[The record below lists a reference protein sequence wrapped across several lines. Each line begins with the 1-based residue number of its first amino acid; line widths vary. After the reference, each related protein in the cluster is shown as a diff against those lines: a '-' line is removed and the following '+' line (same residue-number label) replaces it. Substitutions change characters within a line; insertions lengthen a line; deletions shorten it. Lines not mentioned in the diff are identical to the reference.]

1 LHQEKHLH
9 LLEDEKGI
17 SGNDRIREVVG
28 DFIEPK
34 IQEERSVGKSNAA
47 VSSPLASPSAATAG
61 GGGSANAAT
70 AVGGGSA
77 SAATAVGSDA
87 AVVGTVASP
96 SAATAVGG
104 GSASKVGAGGGG
116 SASKV
121 GAGGS
126 DAAGTGNATAGGG
139 GAAVVGTVA
148 SPRTASK
155 APAGGGNAAVVGT
168 VASPRDARVVLT
180 YVAIWYSKQLQ
191 NEPNS
196 TTSSLT
202 TKETNNSIPSNKD
215 YSTFQG
221 RLDQEVETL
230 KYTISILGSIA
241 NPAGA
246 SALFRKVR
254 DSGMSWYASQT
265 EELERR
271 KLLAAAYV
279 MVDEKKKCVN
289 SLIDQVNSK
298 HKEKGIQ
305 KTDSSYL
312 HRINELMSEA
322 GDLSKQYDCAP

>member
-1 LHQEKHLH
+1 
-9 LLEDEKGI
+9 
-17 SGNDRIREVVG
+17 
-28 DFIEPK
+28 
-34 IQEERSVGKSNAA
+34 
-47 VSSPLASPSAATAG
+47 
-61 GGGSANAAT
+61 
-70 AVGGGSA
+70 
-77 SAATAVGSDA
+77 
-87 AVVGTVASP
+87 
-96 SAATAVGG
+96 
-104 GSASKVGAGGGG
+104 
-116 SASKV
+116 V

-126 DAAGTGNATAGGG
+126 DAAGTGNATAGGGGAAVVGTVASPRTASKAPAGGG

>member
-1 LHQEKHLH
+1 M
-9 LLEDEKGI
+9 
-17 SGNDRIREVVG
+17 
-28 DFIEPK
+28 
-34 IQEERSVGKSNAA
+34 
-47 VSSPLASPSAATAG
+47 
-61 GGGSANAAT
+61 
-70 AVGGGSA
+70 
-77 SAATAVGSDA
+77 
-87 AVVGTVASP
+87 
-96 SAATAVGG
+96 
-104 GSASKVGAGGGG
+104 
-116 SASKV
+116 
-121 GAGGS
+121 
-126 DAAGTGNATAGGG
+126 
-139 GAAVVGTVA
+139 
-148 SPRTASK
+148 
-155 APAGGGNAAVVGT
+155 
-168 VASPRDARVVLT
+168 RVLVLT

-230 KYTISILGSIA
+230 NYAISILGSIA

-279 MVDEKKKCVN
+279 MVDEKKKCVD

-305 KTDSSYL
+305 KTDSSYS
-312 HRINELMSEA
+312 HRINELMSE
-322 GDLSKQYDCAP
+322 GW

>member
-1 LHQEKHLH
+1 MKEIEK
-9 LLEDEKGI
+9 LLKEPNTSLVNIEFKGY
-17 SGNDRIREVVG
+17 DME
-28 DFIEPK
+28 
-34 IQEERSVGKSNAA
+34 
-47 VSSPLASPSAATAG
+47 L
-61 GGGSANAAT
+61 
-70 AVGGGSA
+70 
-77 SAATAVGSDA
+77 
-87 AVVGTVASP
+87 
-96 SAATAVGG
+96 
-104 GSASKVGAGGGG
+104 SKVFTSLELNNPIPSSENQRQTWYNWCLSFRNNNTPDDIEDDKYNNPLGAEVKRFLE
-116 SASKV
+116 SDNFDMTLSKTL
-121 GAGGS
+121 S
-126 DAAGTGNATAGGG
+126 E
-139 GAAVVGTVA
+139 
-148 SPRTASK
+148 K
-155 APAGGGNAAVVGT
+155 LEI
-168 VASPRDARVVLT
+168 ARAVLT

-215 YSTFQG
+215 DSTFRG

-230 KYTISILGSIA
+230 ECAISILGSIA

-298 HKEKGIQ
+298 HKEKGTQ
-305 KTDSSYL
+305 KTDKFL
-312 HRINELMSEA
+312 NEKEVDVLNAMMKGA
-322 GDLSKQYDCAP
+322 GDPLFGY